1 MTEPVDVLVL
11 NALMAQLTSPALL
24 SPVTPFAA
32 LPVASPSTTYT
43 PTAGKAYLDAR
54 NILRAEPDRPGM
66 SFTAAKAST
75 FNRGIFQVDAVGPD
89 GAGEAA
95 LLRIAALVA
104 ARFPIGLVL
113 PAAPYQ
119 LQFQKLPVIAAAVK
133 DAPWVRFPVSISYLI
148 IT

>member
-1 MTEPVDVLVL
+1 MTEPLDVLVL
-11 NALMAQLTSPALL
+11 NALMTRLTSPDIGT
-24 SPVTPFAA
+24 PVT
-32 LPVASPSTTYT
+32 SPSVTYAPVT
-43 PTAGKAYLDAR
+43 GKIYLDAR
-54 NILRAEPDRPGM
+54 NILRAEPQRPGM
-66 SFTAAKAST
+66 SFTNAST
-75 FNRGIFQVDAVGPD
+75 FNRGIFQVDVVGPD

-95 LLRIAALVA
+95 LLRIAALVQ

-113 PAAPYQ
+113 PAVPYQ